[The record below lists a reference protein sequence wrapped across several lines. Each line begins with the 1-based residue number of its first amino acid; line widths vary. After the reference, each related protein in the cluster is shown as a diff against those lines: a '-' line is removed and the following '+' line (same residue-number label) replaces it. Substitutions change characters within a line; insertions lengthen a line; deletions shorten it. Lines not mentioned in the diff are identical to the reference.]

1 MSAYLA
7 ELGSK
12 KGAKKRGGRKGGNR
26 PVLVLQK
33 TISPFDAYT
42 YLHARFGAPNGLQT
56 FLARNDSD
64 NLFHWDYYLKAGD
77 AILQFICATDE
88 VHRTEER
95 RVGKACVGT
104 GILGRW
110 GDYLKKTVSM
120 LKNRKIMST

>member
-1 MSAYLA
+1 MSYLDPTTWRAFTTEEMSAYLA

-64 NLFHWDYYLKAGD
+64 NLFHWAYYLKAGA
-77 AILQFICATDE
+77 AIPIGRASCRE
-88 VHRTEER
+88 
-95 RVGKACVGT
+95 RVG
-104 GILGRW
+104 
-110 GDYLKKTVSM
+110 
-120 LKNRKIMST
+120 

>member
-1 MSAYLA
+1 M
-7 ELGSK
+7 
-12 KGAKKRGGRKGGNR
+12 

-77 AILQFICATDE
+77 AILQFIGATEE
-88 VHRTEER
+88 VHVWFEGRFSDADCLTFIANMRADFGRVSQRSSER
-95 RVGKACVGT
+95 RGGKECVST
-104 GILGRW
+104 LRCRW
-110 GDYLKKTVSM
+110 SQ
-120 LKNRKIMST
+120 